1 MLYVILSVA
10 FAFLI
15 YAPSLWVRIVMHK
28 HSRTLKHMP
37 GTGGEL
43 AEHLIQRYELEPV
56 RVEKTTEHNDHY
68 DPVAQVVRLSPS
80 NYDGKSLTAVAVAAH
95 EMGHAIQF
103 QRKEKISRLRM
114 RYIPPATMLKK
125 TGILLMALVPVAG
138 FVIKAPVA
146 VITIIIISI
155 VLQLLG
161 ALAYLIVL
169 PEELDASFNK
179 AMPILVQGD
188 YVRQRDIPAVRV
200 VLKAAALTY
209 FAGALVDVI
218 NIGRWL
224 SVLRR

>member
-1 MLYVILSVA
+1 
-10 FAFLI
+10 
-15 YAPSLWVRIVMHK
+15 
-28 HSRTLKHMP
+28 
-37 GTGGEL
+37 
-43 AEHLIQRYELEPV
+43 
-56 RVEKTTEHNDHY
+56 
-68 DPVAQVVRLSPS
+68 
-80 NYDGKSLTAVAVAAH
+80 
-95 EMGHAIQF
+95 
-103 QRKEKISRLRM
+103 
-114 RYIPPATMLKK
+114 
-125 TGILLMALVPVAG
+125 MALLPIAG
-138 FVIKAPVA
+138 FVIKSPA
-146 VITIIIISI
+146 VVIVIIIVSI

-188 YVRQRDIPAVRV
+188 YVRQRDIPAVRL